1 MNAIEKIDQKLKKD
15 HPEVKI
21 LSINHDNIEV
31 ELFGEAIRINDED
44 FDLFSKIL
52 DHYKGDSNIV
62 IKLKNSSIYFKN
74 KLIFFTQMERKYR
87 DALFTLFGIDIEKEE
102 FDCNFNGKKLSIE
115 MGNLKDLNSYE
126 TDNFK
131 DFVEKMEKEDLDIDL
146 HIGGILINLISGSD
160 NPIEYYLKINN
171 DIDQLNK
178 RIITEEI
185 INLVNFVIF
194 EFYRN
199 TGIMFRLVD
208 SSINSQSFIDYRS
221 YNISKKVV
229 KPIEVG
235 IYRYIDPFLLD
246 MIYEG
251 EITPSPFFKFL
262 SYYRVFE
269 YFYDKAPMGK
279 VIKDIRRII
288 IKPEFA
294 SDLEGYTKKIYE
306 IVRNNTLTA
315 REVDKLKALLIEF
328 IEPDILDKIDDKI
341 TNHMKKR
348 IILDGGLE
356 LPSIINKG
364 SLNWKTCADRI
375 YDLRRAIVHSNPN
388 FWKKDK
394 KPIHYTKK
402 NFEYVWTESNFLRI
416 LSVELIG
423 KATLDFYK
431 SLTGNIK

>member
-21 LSINHDNIEV
+21 ISSNLDNIEV
-31 ELFGEAIRINDED
+31 ELFDEAIRIKVEAY
-44 FDLFSKIL
+44 DLFSKIL
-52 DHYKGDSNIV
+52 EYYKGDSNIV
-62 IKLKNSSIYFKN
+62 LKLNYSSIYFKN

-102 FDCNFNGKKLSIE
+102 FDCIFNGRKFSIE
-115 MGNLKDLNSYE
+115 MGNLKDLNSYGS
-126 TDNFK
+126 DNFN
-131 DFVEKMEKEDLDIDL
+131 DFIEKMEKEDLDIDL
-146 HIGGILINLISGSD
+146 HLGGILINLISGSD
-160 NPIEYYLKINN
+160 NPIEYYLRINN
-171 DIDQLNK
+171 DLDPLNK
-178 RIITEEI
+178 RIITEKI
-185 INLVNFVIF
+185 IHLVNFAIF

-199 TGIMFRLVD
+199 KGIMFRLVD
-208 SSINSQSFIDYRS
+208 SSIDSQSFIDYRS

-251 EITPSPFFKFL
+251 DITPSPFFKFL

-269 YFYDKAPMGK
+269 YFYDKAPMGN
-279 VIKDIRRII
+279 VIKDIRKII

-306 IVRNNTLTA
+306 IVRNNTS
-315 REVDKLKALLIEF
+315 RVSEVDKLKDLLIEF
-328 IEPDILDKIDDKI
+328 IEPDILDKIDVKI
-341 TNHMKKR
+341 TDHMKKR

-364 SLNWKTCADRI
+364 SLNWKTCANRI

-388 FWKKDK
+388 FWKKYK
-394 KPIHYTKK
+394 KPIQYTKK
-402 NFEYVWTESNFLRI
+402 NFEYVWIESSFLSI

-431 SLTGNIK
+431 SLTGSIK